1 MGKRWTIKELL
12 NVAADYLLEKGIDS
26 PRLAAEILLA
36 HVLGVKRI
44 DLYLDFERPLSSAEV
59 SHFRGLIKRRLARE
73 PLQYIIGHQEFWSL
87 DFLVNQKVLIPRP
100 ETEVLVEQAIKYC
113 RSNTQSPS
121 DQLDVLDL
129 CTGCGAIAISIAKEV
144 PYTRV
149 WATDISEEA
158 ISIAKTNAQRH
169 GVMER
174 IEFLVG
180 HLFEPVREKGLQFH
194 LIVTNPPYV
203 AEEEYES
210 LPPEIR
216 DYEPRAALDGGA
228 GGMVLIEEIIN
239 TAPDFL
245 TSRGVLMIEMDPRQI
260 SRAKELIASV
270 SGYGAVDVIKDYSG
284 LDRIVMVGGL

>member
-210 LPPEIR
+210 LAPEIR